1 MLYENARRYDAG
13 ERGDGYAAATKLFA
27 AETAVEAAFA
37 LLQTLGGYGF
47 TRDFPHERTLRDVI
61 GSRFYSGTSDMMR
74 RIVARNMG
82 L

>member
-1 MLYENARRYDAG
+1 M
-13 ERGDGYAAATKLFA
+13 
-27 AETAVEAAFA
+27 
-37 LLQTLGGYGF
+37 
-47 TRDFPHERTLRDVI
+47 LRDVI